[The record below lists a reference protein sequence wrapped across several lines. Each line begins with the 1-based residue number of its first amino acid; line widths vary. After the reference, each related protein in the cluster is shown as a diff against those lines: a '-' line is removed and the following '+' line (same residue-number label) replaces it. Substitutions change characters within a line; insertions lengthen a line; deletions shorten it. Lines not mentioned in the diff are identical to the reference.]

1 MALLNIVDP
10 KDATGKV
17 KEVYDMMMERA
28 RVIPRPMQL
37 LSPSPEQM
45 GIAAQFMQYYF
56 NHPNLGF
63 ELLAHIR
70 LLMAHTFNY
79 DYCTQFNTGL
89 LQMLTEATDEQLQ
102 ATLADPSRAAL
113 EEKERAMLVFV
124 HKAVTRP
131 ETTTREDVAAL
142 RELGWTD
149 SDILD
154 ATSHGADMVRHGTL
168 FKAFKMD
175 EDD

>member
-1 MALLNIVDP
+1 M
-10 KDATGKV
+10 
-17 KEVYDMMMERA
+17 
-28 RVIPRPMQL
+28 
-37 LSPSPEQM
+37 
-45 GIAAQFMQYYF
+45 
-56 NHPNLGF
+56 
-63 ELLAHIR
+63 
-70 LLMAHTFNY
+70 
-79 DYCTQFNTGL
+79 
-89 LQMLTEATDEQLQ
+89 
-102 ATLADPSRAAL
+102 
-113 EEKERAMLVFV
+113 FV